1 MPVAIRPTSVG
12 LPSRSPLLFP
22 DDLDLD
28 TPFRQRF
35 ERSRNLD
42 LQAQI
47 EECADY
53 LHFPDVLV
61 AEFLE
66 SYYLVEGKLDPE
78 REDERLEASLA
89 ELVLEPYFDSLELRS
104 QAGSRLETITC
115 LSGAFSPVSGEQHP
129 ALERSGVDFVGVRS
143 ERESLVF
150 GVTDPEG
157 EDSPFVLL
165 LRGLNCL
172 AELSPPFQMARLGR
186 HVLKNRVGQDARFD
200 LQLGVPPRE
209 RSARDLSLQVLTRDL
224 AEVFKARI
232 GDEQQFRGELGHIEC
247 VELAS
252 DPQGA
257 LRVRWRA

>member
-1 MPVAIRPTSVG
+1 M
-12 LPSRSPLLFP
+12 
-22 DDLDLD
+22 
-28 TPFRQRF
+28 
-35 ERSRNLD
+35 
-42 LQAQI
+42 
-47 EECADY
+47 
-53 LHFPDVLV
+53 HFPDVLV

-66 SYYLVEGKLDPE
+66 SYYQVEGKLDPE

-89 ELVLEPYFDSLELRS
+89 EIVLEPYFDSLELHS
-104 QAGSRLETITC
+104 QMGPKTETITC
-115 LSGAFSPVSGEQHP
+115 LSGAFAPVAGEQHP
-129 ALERSGVDFVGVRS
+129 ALERSGVDFVGVRQG
-143 ERESLVF
+143 RESLVF

-200 LQLGVPPRE
+200 LQLGIPKRE
-209 RSARDLSLQVLTRDL
+209 RGPSELSLWVLTRDL

-232 GDEQQFRGELGHIEC
+232 AEEAQFRGEIGLIEC
-247 VELAS
+247 VELPDGENA
-252 DPQGA
+252 A